1 MNVQGRDC
9 TLVVVTSHTE
19 TSLPYAEETIRENVT
34 LLEEYPS
41 IEGYGRCK
49 AIKTSGGAVGCVVSP
64 LTIGAAPLLLC
75 LAFGEIRLS
84 AHVSGTSNIYKHLID
99 LIPMADSDPFGLL
112 QDRGTVAN
120 DVGGKK
126 YYAACRVK
134 SFELRILRD
143 EALKLKLDIDSEKA
157 PLSYPVLDQFKN
169 DKAERPGE
177 RFKGENVKYRINDR
191 EYKNIYG
198 VTLTGKKESGTKTEV
213 WIRRVLEK
221 DTDLPETIDKLTI
234 TASLLRDC
242 YEERH
247 CGQLRITL
255 KSLVLAH
262 DETSVECDDS
272 VIGPLRYIVNGDV
285 TAEVFTAGEVTLP

>member
-1 MNVQGRDC
+1 MNVRGRDC
-9 TLVVVTSHTE
+9 TLVVLTTHTE
-19 TSLPYAEETIRENVT
+19 MSLPYAEETIREAVT

-41 IEGYGRCK
+41 IEGYARCK

-75 LAFGEIRLS
+75 LAFGEVRLS

-99 LIPMADSDPFGLL
+99 LVPMDDTGPFGLL
-112 QDRGTVAN
+112 QDRGTE
-120 DVGGKK
+120 KK

-143 EALKLKLDIDSEKA
+143 EAIKLKLDISSEKA
-157 PLSYPVLDQFKN
+157 PVSYPVLDQFKT
-169 DKAERPGE
+169 DRGE
-177 RFKGENVKYRINDR
+177 RFRGENVKYRINDR

-198 VTLTGKKESGTKTEV
+198 VTLTGKKEIGTKTEI

-221 DTDLPETIDKLTI
+221 DTDIPETIENLTI
-234 TASLLRDC
+234 TARLLRDC

-247 CGQLRITL
+247 FGQLRITL
-255 KSLVLAH
+255 RRLVLAH

-272 VIGPLRYIVNGDV
+272 VIGPLRYFVNSDV

>member
-9 TLVVVTSHTE
+9 TLVVLKSHTE
-19 TSLPYAEETIRENVT
+19 MSIPYSEETIRENVS
-34 LLEEYPS
+34 LLEENPS
-41 IEGYGRCK
+41 IEGKGNV
-49 AIKTSGGAVGCVVSP
+49 KTIRTSSGAVGCVVSP

-75 LAFGEIRLS
+75 LAFGEVRLS
-84 AHVSGTSNIYKHLID
+84 AHVSGTSNIYKHTID
-99 LIPMADSDPFGLL
+99 LVPMDDTGPFGLL
-112 QDRGTVAN
+112 QDRGSE
-120 DVGGKK
+120 KK

-143 EALKLKLDIDSEKA
+143 EAIKLKLDIYSERA
-157 PLSYPVLDQFKN
+157 PVSYPVLDQFKS
-169 DKAERPGE
+169 DRGE

-198 VTLTGKKESGTKTEV
+198 VTLTGKKESGTKTEI
-213 WIRRVLEK
+213 WIRRILEK
-221 DTDLPETIDKLTI
+221 DTDLPETIENLTI
-234 TASLLRDC
+234 TARLLRDC

-247 CGQLRITL
+247 FGQLRITL

-272 VIGPLRYIVNGDV
+272 VIGPLRYFVNGDL
-285 TAEVFTAGEVTLP
+285 TAEVFTTGSESIP

>member
-19 TSLPYAEETIRENVT
+19 MGLPYSEETIRENVT

-75 LAFGEIRLS
+75 LAFGEVRLS
-84 AHVSGTSNIYKHLID
+84 AHVSGTSNIYKHTID
-99 LIPMADSDPFGLL
+99 LIPILDTGPFGLL
-112 QDRGTVAN
+112 QDRGIE
-120 DVGGKK
+120 KK

-143 EALKLKLDIDSEKA
+143 EAIKLKLDISSEKA
-157 PLSYPVLDQFKN
+157 PVSYPVLDQFKT
-169 DKAERPGE
+169 DRGE
-177 RFKGENVKYRINDR
+177 RFQGENVKYRINDK

-198 VTLTGKKESGTKTEV
+198 VTLTGKKRTAIKRKCGLGAYWRKT
-213 WIRRVLEK
+213 
-221 DTDLPETIDKLTI
+221 
-234 TASLLRDC
+234 
-242 YEERH
+242 
-247 CGQLRITL
+247 RIYRKRL
-255 KSLVLAH
+255 K
-262 DETSVECDDS
+262 
-272 VIGPLRYIVNGDV
+272 I
-285 TAEVFTAGEVTLP
+285 